1 MLWRKI
7 LKLIF
12 PIACLAC
19 LAVGLAGIGGWIVL
33 WGVLLALPAWLASF
47 KWGSGF
53 FPTTGL
59 VLSIGLAVAGLLMS
73 ATPFWMILGATFA
86 FAGWDIVMFQN
97 YQSGDSPAQG
107 ADPLEERH
115 YRNLA
120 LALGL
125 GLPVAVAGSMIRI
138 QIPFGWMILLA
149 AIALLGLEGL
159 WRNLR
164 A

>member
-1 MLWRKI
+1 MLRRKI
-7 LKLIF
+7 IKFVF

-19 LAVGLAGIGGWIVL
+19 LTAGFAGIGRSIILLG
-33 WGVLLALPAWLASF
+33 GLLALPAWLAAL

-53 FPTTGL
+53 FPTTAL
-59 VLSIGLAVAGLLMS
+59 ALSMGLAAAGLLLS
-73 ATPFWMILGATFA
+73 ASPVWMILAAAFA
-86 FAGWDIVMFQN
+86 FAGWDIVLFQHN
-97 YQSGDSPAQG
+97 RSGDSPAREI
-107 ADPLEERH
+107 DLLEQRH

-138 QIPFGWMILLA
+138 QLPFGWMLLLA

-159 WRNLR
+159 GRSLKS
-164 A
+164 

>member
-7 LKLIF
+7 LKLVF

-19 LAVGLAGIGGWIVL
+19 LAVGFAGIGQWIVL
-33 WGVLLALPAWLASF
+33 LGVLLALPAWLAAF

-53 FPTTGL
+53 FPTTAL
-59 VLSIGLAVAGLLMS
+59 VLSIGLAAVGMLIS
-73 ATPFWMILGATFA
+73 VSPVSMILGATFA
-86 FAGWDIVMFQN
+86 FAGWDIVLFQN
-97 YQSGDSPAQG
+97 NLNDDLPAQ
-107 ADPLEERH
+107 AVEPFEERH
-115 YRNLA
+115 YRNLTM
-120 LALGL
+120 ALGL
-125 GLPVAVAGSMIRI
+125 GLLVAVAGSMVRI

-159 WRNLR
+159 WRNFI

>member
-1 MLWRKI
+1 
-7 LKLIF
+7 
-12 PIACLAC
+12 
-19 LAVGLAGIGGWIVL
+19 
-33 WGVLLALPAWLASF
+33 
-47 KWGSGF
+47 
-53 FPTTGL
+53 
-59 VLSIGLAVAGLLMS
+59 MS
-73 ATPFWMILGATFA
+73 ATPVWMILGATFA
-86 FAGWDIVMFQN
+86 IAGWDIVMFQN
-97 YQSGDSPAQG
+97 NLSGDSPAQG

-138 QIPFGWMILLA
+138 QIPFGWMLLLA

-159 WRNLR
+159 VRNLN